1 MKSGNRMYANIL
13 QTNGSALPLQHHL
26 RRYVYT
32 SRKHAGQLMDSSSLF
47 SLSHTRSLIFS
58 LIAFSSRWFEAATT
72 SSRRSYL

>member
-1 MKSGNRMYANIL
+1 NNTLSADKPHHRCMKSGNHMYANIL

-58 LIAFSSRWFEAATT
+58 LIASCR
-72 SSRRSYL
+72 